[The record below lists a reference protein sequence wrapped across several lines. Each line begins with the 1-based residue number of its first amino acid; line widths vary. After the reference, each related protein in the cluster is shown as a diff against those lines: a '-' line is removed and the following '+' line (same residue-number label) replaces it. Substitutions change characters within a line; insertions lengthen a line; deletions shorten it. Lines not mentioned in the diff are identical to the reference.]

1 MTNQPE
7 PAGTNPDDPSVPDDE
22 REPRSFQRLR
32 DLTGEIR
39 RPRVE
44 YDHLLLDNG
53 RFDHDE
59 QQRIFSLLL
68 PNQNRRSITRF
79 LLMLTLSVTIA
90 VMGLAANS
98 AAVVIGA
105 MLIAPLMTPI
115 MTFSASV
122 GLGLGKRAAQA
133 AFLVTV
139 GATWSVLYSVLLARL
154 LPTVVI
160 DSEVL
165 ARTRPDIRDLVVAV
179 AAGAAGAYATARED
193 MSGALPGVAVAV
205 ALVPPLAAT
214 GILINAHEQVLAEGS
229 ALLFVT
235 NLFAIMFSALVVFLA
250 TGVIPTIRLCFRSS
264 RIAMTT
270 IGIVAATVL
279 ISLPLASRSLEAATS
294 SRQQTDI
301 AATVDD
307 WIGDLQL
314 DVTDLT
320 VNGSELKLELTGPD
334 EPPEAHRLARRLV
347 PELGTDAE
355 VVVRWDQRSQGV
367 ARADA
372 PPAVDPA
379 DVAREVID
387 GWVGDLAHDGVV
399 LKVVEIDYDDG
410 LVDVTVSGPEPPPAA
425 PDLPAAMADAVGRT
439 VDLSIQ
445 WLQSFDPGLGGEPT
459 EVRVERIV
467 RAWIGPRSSVR
478 YIASDVSSATTTI
491 DLGADG
497 TPSGLETLRRVVL
510 EAVDGSTRVEV
521 RLLPVS
527 VIEIAPDEFPVPDL
541 D

>member
-1 MTNQPE
+1 MTN
-7 PAGTNPDDPSVPDDE
+7 VPDEHRDAE

-32 DLTGEIR
+32 DLTGELR
-39 RPRVE
+39 RPRVD

-53 RFDHDE
+53 RFDRDE

-68 PNQNRRSITRF
+68 PSQSRRSVTRF
-79 LLMLTLSVTIA
+79 MLMLTLSVTIA

-98 AAVVIGA
+98 AAIVIGA

-133 AFLVTV
+133 AFLVSA

-235 NLFAIMFSALVVFLA
+235 NLFAITFSALVVFLA
-250 TGVIPTIRLCFRSS
+250 TGVIPTIRLCFQSS
-264 RIAMTT
+264 RIATTT

-301 AATVDD
+301 ALTVAD

-314 DVTDLT
+314 DVTGLS

-334 EPPEAHRLARRLV
+334 EPPEAHVLARRLV

-387 GWVGDLAHDGVV
+387 GWVGDLADDGVL
-399 LKVVEIDYDDG
+399 LKVVELDYDNG
-410 LVDVTVSGPEPPPAA
+410 LVDVTVSGPAPPPAA

-445 WLQSFDPGLGGEPT
+445 WLQSFDPGLGGEPA
-459 EVRVERIV
+459 EVRVERVV

-478 YIASDVSSATTTI
+478 YVASDVSSATTTI

-497 TPSGLETLRRVVL
+497 APAGLETLRRVVL
-510 EAVDGSTRVEV
+510 EAVEGSTRVEV
-521 RLLPVS
+521 RLLPVT
-527 VIEIAPDEFPVPDL
+527 VVEITPDEFPVPDL